1 MVSAVGWCEPGT
13 QSELEARTR
22 GAAQN
27 ANMKGWPQKLLKI
40 KDSKKMISYS
50 MQPGAR
56 TGANAKHRVN
66 PEPRATRDAQN
77 AVMKG

>member
-1 MVSAVGWCEPGT
+1 
-13 QSELEARTR
+13 
-22 GAAQN
+22 
-27 ANMKGWPQKLLKI
+27 MKGWPQKLLKI